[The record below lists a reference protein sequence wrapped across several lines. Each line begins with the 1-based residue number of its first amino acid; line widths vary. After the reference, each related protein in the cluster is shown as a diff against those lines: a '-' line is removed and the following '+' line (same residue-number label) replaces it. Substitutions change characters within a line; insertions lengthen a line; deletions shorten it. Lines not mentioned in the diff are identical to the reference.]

1 MARGRRYRFRGA
13 RQWHRR
19 AGGQHR
25 PAVRC
30 LLHHQARGDGDWSG
44 DQPVDHRGPRR
55 THLGHAQPVDRCYV
69 SLHAAHRKNGNLM
82 TTLAAASQAEEP
94 IIYVIDDDLS
104 VRSSLEDLLASVGLR
119 SLLFGSTKEFMEAS
133 RPDAPGCLILDIR
146 MPGMS
151 GLDFQEHMAKSGIF
165 LPVIFITGHG
175 DIPMSVRAMK
185 AGAIEFLTKPFREQD
200 LLDAIQQGLAQDRSR
215 RQSAAIEARL
225 QRRHASLN
233 QGEQQV
239 MALVVSGLLNKQIA
253 AQLNVSEITVKVRRG
268 SVMRKMEA
276 DSLADLVKFAE
287 RLKELH

>member
-1 MARGRRYRFRGA
+1 M
-13 RQWHRR
+13 
-19 AGGQHR
+19 
-25 PAVRC
+25 
-30 LLHHQARGDGDWSG
+30 S
-44 DQPVDHRGPRR
+44 
-55 THLGHAQPVDRCYV
+55 T
-69 SLHAAHRKNGNLM
+69 AA
-82 TTLAAASQAEEP
+82 TASPIEEP
-94 IIYVIDDDLS
+94 IIYVLDDDLS

-119 SLLFGSTKEFMEAS
+119 SMLFGSTREFLDTP
-133 RPDAPGCLILDIR
+133 RPDAPGCLIQDIR

-151 GLDFQEHMAKSGIF
+151 GLDFQEHMARSGIS

-185 AGAIEFLTKPFREQD
+185 AGAVEFLTKPFRDQD

-215 RQSAAIEARL
+215 RQSAAVEAEL

-233 QGEQQV
+233 LGEQQV
-239 MALVVSGLLNKQIA
+239 MELVVSGLLNKQIA
-253 AQLNVSEITVKVRRG
+253 ARLNVSEITVKVRRG

>member
-1 MARGRRYRFRGA
+1 
-13 RQWHRR
+13 
-19 AGGQHR
+19 
-25 PAVRC
+25 
-30 LLHHQARGDGDWSG
+30 
-44 DQPVDHRGPRR
+44 
-55 THLGHAQPVDRCYV
+55 
-69 SLHAAHRKNGNLM
+69 
-82 TTLAAASQAEEP
+82 
-94 IIYVIDDDLS
+94 
-104 VRSSLEDLLASVGLR
+104 SSLEDLLASVGLR
-119 SLLFGSTKEFMEAS
+119 SMLFGSTREFLDTP

-151 GLDFQEHMAKSGIF
+151 GLDFQEHMARSGIS

-185 AGAIEFLTKPFREQD
+185 AGAVEFLTKPFRDQD

-215 RQSAAIEARL
+215 RQSAAVEAEL

-233 QGEQQV
+233 LGEQQV
-239 MALVVSGLLNKQIA
+239 MELVVSGLLNKQIA
-253 AQLNVSEITVKVRRG
+253 ARLNVSEITVKVRRG

>member
-1 MARGRRYRFRGA
+1 MST
-13 RQWHRR
+13 
-19 AGGQHR
+19 
-25 PAVRC
+25 AV
-30 LLHHQARGDGDWSG
+30 
-44 DQPVDHRGPRR
+44 
-55 THLGHAQPVDRCYV
+55 T
-69 SLHAAHRKNGNLM
+69 
-82 TTLAAASQAEEP
+82 ASQAEEP

-119 SLLFGSTKEFMEAS
+119 SMLFGSTREFLDTP

-151 GLDFQEHMAKSGIF
+151 GLDFQEHMARSGIS

-185 AGAIEFLTKPFREQD
+185 AGAVEFLTKPFRDQD

-215 RQSAAIEARL
+215 RQSASVGAEL

-233 QGEQQV
+233 PGEQQV
-239 MALVVSGLLNKQIA
+239 MELVVSGLLNKQIA
-253 AQLNVSEITVKVRRG
+253 ARLNVSEITVKVRRG

>member
-1 MARGRRYRFRGA
+1 M
-13 RQWHRR
+13 
-19 AGGQHR
+19 
-25 PAVRC
+25 
-30 LLHHQARGDGDWSG
+30 S
-44 DQPVDHRGPRR
+44 
-55 THLGHAQPVDRCYV
+55 T
-69 SLHAAHRKNGNLM
+69 AA
-82 TTLAAASQAEEP
+82 TASPTEEP
-94 IIYVIDDDLS
+94 IIYVLDDDLS

-119 SLLFGSTKEFMEAS
+119 SMLFGSTREFLDTP

-151 GLDFQEHMAKSGIF
+151 GLDFQEHMARSGIS

-185 AGAIEFLTKPFREQD
+185 AGAVEFLTKPFRDQD

-215 RQSAAIEARL
+215 RQSAAVEAEL

-233 QGEQQV
+233 LGEQQV
-239 MALVVSGLLNKQIA
+239 MELVVSGLLNKQIA
-253 AQLNVSEITVKVRRG
+253 ARLNVSEITVKVRRG

-287 RLKELH
+287 RLKELY